1 MHSLSGTVRL
11 HGHCGRRSECGPRTV
26 LRRCFHS
33 ATTVGSV
40 LQPMRCPVAARF
52 KVCNYCGAKIVP
64 PYEEEKARVELRQE
78 VQAPKPP
85 APQKGITWWV
95 IPLSLFLLFVILP
108 LISYSIFSPSS
119 SSPSSS
125 PSSSRAVPRLV
136 PDVQMF
142 NTGNRANDMI
152 LALPESNQSYGLGVI
167 VNSAA
172 YSCVGQRTFY
182 MGISRKDQ
190 FAYWSIGCTNGQS
203 YQVEFAPNAGGST
216 KVPGLP
222 DSTGSR

>member
-1 MHSLSGTVRL
+1 MTENAPTVAGERVAAETATRQPPTDLFCNQCGVRL
-11 HGHCGRRSECGPRTV
+11 PLDSK
-26 LRRCFHS
+26 F
-33 ATTVGSV
+33 
-40 LQPMRCPVAARF
+40 
-52 KVCNYCGAKIVP
+52 CNYCGAKIVP
-64 PYEEEKARVELRQE
+64 PYEEEKARVEPRQE

-85 APQKGITWWV
+85 ASLKGITWWV

-136 PDVQMF
+136 PDVQVF
-142 NTGNRANDMI
+142 NTGNGANDMI
-152 LALPESNQSYGLGVI
+152 LALPESKQSYGLGVI
-167 VNSAA
+167 VNSAG

-182 MGISRKDQ
+182 MGISPKDQ

-216 KVPGLP
+216 KVLDCRILQVVAKGDCFVKLEF
-222 DSTGSR
+222 R